1 MRCLVRSK
9 ILLTLAVLKN
19 LALEL
24 ILALTNLP
32 ATRSLRSSGSRGTLS
47 GNLERLASVIDADDF
62 DVTSTVSLVTHA
74 INKAPDAII

>member
-1 MRCLVRSK
+1 MQSKRRSDF
-9 ILLTLAVLKN
+9 AALKN

-32 ATRSLRSSGSRGTLS
+32 ATRSLRSSDNRGTLS
-47 GNLERLASVIDADDF
+47 GNLERLASVIDTDDF
-62 DVTSTVSLVTHA
+62 DVTSTISLVTHA